1 MPVGFEHCDFL
12 GRHGAA
18 LHREADRA
26 AVAQPPGVPR
36 VGRDEVSLRRYVQCG
51 QLRDPIAKQC
61 AHVGRADLAVR
72 DRRRRVVRHHD
83 MTEVVYEPG
92 HLKFDVVRRTV
103 REDVRALETVFENVD
118 RVTVGTEGIEHAG
131 AAAEKLHQ
139 LVDRPRRSD
148 FHGRH
153 GTRRSRYGE
162 NVITAPPLTLHKIAD
177 RVWVWLQPG
186 GESGV
191 SNAGVVG
198 DDDGLTVIDTL
209 MVRSQWAPFAAAVKE
224 LGETVKRVVL
234 THAHIDH
241 VGGTTAFRN
250 AMILGSPMT
259 SDLLDQAMPVDA
271 YKAFMPA
278 FTEDFD
284 ELAVLGT
291 RPVSHIVDEAAQ
303 LTERIELLPARGHTD
318 GDVMV
323 LVDDADVLFAGDL
336 CFFGV
341 TPLAFQGDPAAW
353 AAVLDVVGELA
364 DTIVPGH
371 GPIGGAAEVTALR
384 EYLAHC
390 VTGTIPPGP
399 WDSWLERAERDPIN
413 IEKAAM
419 LRAGDDGMPPSMLR
433 ALGL

>member
-1 MPVGFEHCDFL
+1 MQ
-12 GRHGAA
+12 R
-18 LHREADRA
+18 RE
-26 AVAQPPGVPR
+26 
-36 VGRDEVSLRRYVQCG
+36 LRNS
-51 QLRDPIAKQC
+51 IAEQRP
-61 AHVGRADLAVR
+61 HIRGTDLAVR
-72 DRRRRVVRHHD
+72 DRRRRVVRDHD
-83 MTEVVYEPG
+83 MTEVVHETGY
-92 HLKFDVVRRTV
+92 LQFDVVRLTL
-103 REDVRALETVFENVD
+103 REDVCALKAVLEDVD
-118 RVTVGTEGIEHAG
+118 GVAVGAERVEHAVT
-131 AAAEKLHQ
+131 AAEKLHQ
-139 LVDRPRRSD
+139 LVDGSRPIDSHD
-148 FHGRH
+148 GH
-153 GTRRSRYGE
+153 GTRRHRYGE
-162 NVITAPPLTLHKIAD
+162 HVITAPPLTLHEIAD

-198 DDDGLTVIDTL
+198 DEDGLTVIDTL

-224 LGETVKRVVL
+224 LDETVKRVVL

-259 SDLLDQAMPVDA
+259 SDLLDQPMPVDA

-278 FTEDFD
+278 FTEGFD

-323 LVDDADVLFAGDL
+323 LVEDADVLFAGDL

-371 GPIGGAAEVTALR
+371 GPIGGAAEVAALR
-384 EYLAHC
+384 GYLAAC
-390 VTGTIPPGP
+390 VSGTIPAGP

-433 ALGL
+433 ALGF